1 MVHLIEKKQGNN
13 VSIAN
18 KLRDLLQYEKEG
30 IRLKKLYLKPIDKS
44 NWEEATRLTVK
55 KEQQTLIVS
64 NLYSIA
70 EVQFLDNIYAKG
82 IYLDEEM
89 IGFTMF
95 GIDPDDNN
103 YWIYRLM
110 IDKEF
115 QGKGI
120 GKQAIYLIIDEI
132 KRNNNANISFI
143 MIGYN
148 PENLTAKYV
157 YKKAGFIETELSSWG
172 EQLAKYTL

>member
-1 MVHLIEKKQGNN
+1 MKK
-13 VSIAN
+13 I
-18 KLRDLLQYEKEG
+18 
-30 IRLKKLYLKPIDKS
+30 YLKSIDKS
-44 NWEEATRLTVK
+44 NWEEAIRLSVK
-55 KEQQTLIVS
+55 PEQRTFIAS

-70 EVQFLDNIYAKG
+70 EVQFLDDFYAKG
-82 IYLDEEM
+82 IYVDNKM

-110 IDKEF
+110 IDEKF

-120 GKQAIYLIIDEI
+120 GKQAIYLVIEEI
-132 KRNNNANISFI
+132 RQNNNTNIPLI
-143 MIGYN
+143 MIGYH
-148 PENLTAKYV
+148 PENLTAKFV

-172 EQLAKYTL
+172 EQLAKYSL

>member
-1 MVHLIEKKQGNN
+1 MNEISLE
-13 VSIAN
+13 S
-18 KLRDLLQYEKEG
+18 
-30 IRLKKLYLKPIDKS
+30 IDKN
-44 NWEEATRLTVK
+44 NWEEAIKLSVK
-55 KEQQTLIVS
+55 EEQQAFIAS

-70 EVQFLDNIYAKG
+70 EVQFLDNFYAKG
-82 IYLDEEM
+82 IYIDNKM

-110 IDKEF
+110 IDKEY
-115 QGKGI
+115 QRKGI
-120 GKQAIYLIIDEI
+120 GVQAIYLIIEKIRGINDI
-132 KRNNNANISFI
+132 NIPLI

-148 PENLTAKYV
+148 PENLSAKFA

-172 EQLAKYTL
+172 EQLAKFTL

>member
-1 MVHLIEKKQGNN
+1 MKK
-13 VSIAN
+13 I
-18 KLRDLLQYEKEG
+18 
-30 IRLKKLYLKPIDKS
+30 YLKVIDKS
-44 NWEEATRLTVK
+44 NWEEAIRLSVK
-55 KEQQTLIVS
+55 EEQQTFITS

-70 EVQFLDNIYAKG
+70 EVQFLDNFYANG
-82 IYLDEEM
+82 IYLDEKM

-110 IDKEF
+110 IDENF

-132 KRNNNANISFI
+132 RRNNNANISII
-143 MIGYN
+143 MIGYA
-148 PENLTAKYV
+148 PENHTAKFV

-172 EQLAKYTL
+172 EQLAKYSL

>member
-1 MVHLIEKKQGNN
+1 MTKVIGKKQ
-13 VSIAN
+13 
-18 KLRDLLQYEKEG
+18 LDFLL
-30 IRLKKLYLKPIDKS
+30 
-44 NWEEATRLTVK
+44 
-55 KEQQTLIVS
+55 KEQQTFIAS

-70 EVQFLDNIYAKG
+70 EVQFLDNFYAKG
-82 IYLDEEM
+82 IYFDEKM

-95 GIDPDDNN
+95 GIDPDDKN

-110 IDKEF
+110 IDEEF

-132 KRNNNANISFI
+132 RRNNYTNIPLI

-148 PENLTAKYV
+148 PENLTAKFV
-157 YKKAGFIETELSSWG
+157 YKKQDLLKPNYHLGVNS
-172 EQLAKYTL
+172 